1 MTTYADSS
9 FVFSAFGKRDAHTP
23 RALRWMSDFNSFPVL
38 VSRLTL
44 FEADNAFRSAML
56 DGRFTAGELTAS
68 RQRVHRAVIEGFL
81 LRREVSPHQ
90 WFPQAHRISGHDTH
104 ESAARAL
111 DILHIA
117 AAVVLRVKGFLSFDD
132 RQRELAKAEGLKVM
146 P

>member
-1 MTTYADSS
+1 MTSYSDAS
-9 FVFSAFGKRDAHTP
+9 FLVSAFGV
-23 RALRWMSDFNSFPVL
+23 DFNTQRATLWMRRWTDFPIL

-44 FEADNAFRSAML
+44 FEADNALRAAEL
-56 DGRFTAGELTAS
+56 DGRMSAD
-68 RQRVHRAVIEGFL
+68 VVRAAMRNIDRAQHEGFL

-104 ESAARAL
+104 QSAARAL

-117 AAVVLRVKGFLSFDD
+117 AAVVLRAKGFLSFDD